1 MSFNPTAFNT
11 RQHEVNAIHAAAG
24 SLLPGQAIKRP
35 TQIPTGLTPATQNYQ
50 VEAAGAMDEVYGVV
64 SSQVAEVSPTV
75 AGRVVLAKSSP
86 LIPVRLSANASAGD
100 KLKVKT
106 TDGKWGPIGM
116 GETGIVTAAEAG
128 SSGEL
133 IWAWT

>member
-35 TQIPTGLTPATQNYQ
+35 TQIPTGLTPATDKYQ
-50 VEAAGAMDEVYGVV
+50 VEVAAAADEVYGVV
-64 SSQVAEVSPTV
+64 SSQVSEVSPTTT
-75 AGRVVLAKSSP
+75 GRVVLLKSSP
-86 LIPVRLSANASAGD
+86 LIAVLLSANVAAGD

-106 TDGKWGPIGM
+106 MDGKWATIGM
-116 GETGIVTAAEAG
+116 GETGIVTAAHAG